1 MAEKKNTAK
10 LADKNK
16 KSAKAPNTKNVK
28 KTAKA
33 PERSPDVHIKKR
45 NPEEEAARPINQIAP
60 YIFAVVALFDI
71 VCHVLIDMTTLEE
84 PMGIVGGMWH
94 DLMCGL
100 FGWGAYLVPLVL
112 IYLAV
117 FWKKNILE
125 YACRAKTIA
134 AVLFGL
140 LVSALI
146 AVCCI
151 STGAMEHTFN
161 VVELWKSGIA
171 LIGGGA
177 VGGLIGAL
185 LYGGFKFVGTVI
197 IVSALLIVLLFFL
210 FALTPKDVW
219 LYIRYKIKVHQRE
232 KAERAAAQT
241 EIREKR
247 RTEMIVDESA
257 YDTTPLPKEEKKEKK
272 KKEIDI
278 PIEDE
283 EIGEYEGNE
292 FTDNPT
298 DPDVFDQVMSEAGN
312 AYSDSEVLS
321 PIAKSRDDTLDLSK
335 IFVNPEKKT
344 EELSDGEGTLPTA
357 AETELSVEKRTITES
372 VIEKAEP
379 IPEKEAAPE
388 PEYVFPPLS
397 LLREDDAHQNAEAAQ
412 AELRANAE
420 KLVETLASFNVKTKI
435 VNVSRGP
442 TITRYELLPEAGT
455 RVKAIANLVDDISL
469 SLATSGVRIEAPIPG
484 KAAVGVE
491 VPNKSV
497 ATVYVRTLIEN
508 EKFKSNPSKLHAC
521 LGADVAGTPIF
532 CDIAKMPHMLI
543 AGATGM
549 GKSVCIN
556 SLIISLLYKATPDEV
571 KFILIDPKKVE
582 FNLYNGI
589 PHLLVPVVSDPKK
602 AAGALHW
609 AVTEM
614 ERRFELIESV
624 GVRDIKGYN
633 TVTRDDPEKEFMPQI
648 VIIIDELA
656 DLMMTA
662 PDEVED
668 SICRIAQKARAAGMH
683 LVIGTQRP
691 SVDVITGLI
700 KANVPSRIACK
711 VASQTDS
718 RVIFD
723 MAGAEKLIGRG
734 DMLYAPVGAMKPIRV
749 QGAFVS
755 DSEVESVTE
764 FIRESA
770 GNAEYSREVIERI
783 EKEAAAC
790 GKKGSSVGASMEDGD
805 GESDPMLRPAIEL
818 AIESGK
824 ISTSLIQRRLSLGYG
839 RAAKLIDRMQELGF
853 VSAPE
858 GQKPRE
864 VLITRQQYMEMVVRD
879 EDAIE

>member
-1 MAEKKNTAK
+1 MAEKKA
-10 LADKNK
+10 AK
-16 KSAKAPNTKNVK
+16 KSADKDK
-28 KTAKA
+28 KPVKA
-33 PERSPDVHIKKR
+33 PEKKDVKKPAEPTVKKR
-45 NPEEEAARPINQIAP
+45 SPEEEASRPINQIAP
-60 YIFAVVALFDI
+60 YIFALVALFDI
-71 VCHVLIDMTTLEE
+71 VCHVLIDMTKLEQ
-84 PMGIVGGMWH
+84 PMGFIGELYRN
-94 DLMCGL
+94 LMCGL
-100 FGWGAYLVPLVL
+100 FGWGAYLVPAVC

-117 FWKKNILE
+117 YWKKNILE
-125 YACRAKTIA
+125 YACRAKLIA
-134 AVLFGL
+134 VSLVGI

-146 AVCCI
+146 SVCFV
-151 STGAMEHTFN
+151 SAGALAHTFN
-161 VVELWKSGIA
+161 PIELWRAGVG
-171 LIGGGA
+171 LVGGGA
-177 VGGLIGAL
+177 VGGFVGAL
-185 LYGGFKFVGTVI
+185 FYAGFKFVGSLI
-197 IVSALLIVLLFFL
+197 IVSALLIVLIFFI

-232 KAERAAAQT
+232 KAERLAVQN
-241 EIREKR
+241 EIKAKR

-257 YDTTPLPKEEKKEKK
+257 YDTTPIKKEEKKKK
-272 KKEIDI
+272 KDVDI
-278 PIEDE
+278 PIDDT
-283 EIGEYEGNE
+283 EIGEYEGSE
-292 FTDNPT
+292 FSDNPT
-298 DPDVFDQVMSEAGN
+298 DPEIFDQVMSEAGN

-321 PIAKSRDDTLDLSK
+321 PIAKSADNDTLDLSK
-335 IFVNPEKKT
+335 IFINPEKDAAPA
-344 EELSDGEGTLPTA
+344 LDGEGDLPES
-357 AETELSVEKRTITES
+357 AETEISVEKRTITES
-372 VIEKAEP
+372 IVEPSEQAPEKAE
-379 IPEKEAAPE
+379 EKAPE
-388 PEYVFPPLS
+388 YIFPPLD
-397 LLREDDAHQNAEAAQ
+397 LLKADDSEQNADLAA

-491 VPNKSV
+491 VPNRAVS
-497 ATVYVRTLIEN
+497 TVYVRSLIEN
-508 EKFKSNPSKLHAC
+508 EKFKSNPSKLNAC

-532 CDIAKMPHMLI
+532 CDVAKMPHMLI

-556 SLIISLLYKATPDEV
+556 SIIISLLYKATPDEV

-633 TVTRDDPEKEFMPQI
+633 TVTKDDPEKEFMPQI

-755 DSEVESVTE
+755 DFEVESVTE
-764 FIRESA
+764 FIRNSA

-790 GKKGSSVGASMEDGD
+790 GKKGSGTASMDDGD
-805 GESDPMLRPAIEL
+805 TESDPMLRPAIEL

-839 RAAKLIDRMQELGF
+839 RAAKLIDRMEQLGF